1 MKLWPF
7 GKKTLIEEMNVLIDR
22 LSKLDGDASRRV
34 IIVSEAQRRKRE
46 IDKKIERYQELVEQE
61 GKSAEEQGELAR
73 LEKEIIEIDIL
84 INIRD
89 DLDRKIGSA
98 LEAISAEQDQAM
110 KLMIEEQEA
119 IAARIGEHRK
129 RFKLADL
136 TNEAELRKLE
146 AELEAEIGNE

>member
-1 MKLWPF
+1 M
-7 GKKTLIEEMNVLIDR
+7 
-22 LSKLDGDASRRV
+22 
-34 IIVSEAQRRKRE
+34 
-46 IDKKIERYQELVEQE
+46 
-61 GKSAEEQGELAR
+61 
-73 LEKEIIEIDIL
+73 